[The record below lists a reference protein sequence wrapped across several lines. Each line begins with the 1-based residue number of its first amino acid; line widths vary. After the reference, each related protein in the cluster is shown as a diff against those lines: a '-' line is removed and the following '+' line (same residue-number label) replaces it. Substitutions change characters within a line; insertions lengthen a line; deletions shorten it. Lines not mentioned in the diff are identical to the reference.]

1 MQEDVCSAVPRTVFG
16 KKSNNTRRRE
26 DDEQQDVDETTGQR
40 RGQTHHMSSHEDAPQ
55 KSDRP
60 HTHESVSVIIP
71 FKCCNERK
79 RTDVNPAKTARSFR
93 GNQTKV
99 RSIVTTT
106 AQPAAPCDAH
116 SLARQ
121 RRVGVAIPL
130 SSINFSIDAPI
141 IYLFKLIDS
150 YVNIKYGTK

>member
-1 MQEDVCSAVPRTVFG
+1 
-16 KKSNNTRRRE
+16 
-26 DDEQQDVDETTGQR
+26 
-40 RGQTHHMSSHEDAPQ
+40 MSSHEDAAQ

-60 HTHESVSVIIP
+60 HTHESVSLPTVISEDYSPAHSMLAEDGTRICCLHCVFGETGCSAVIIP
-71 FKCCNERK
+71 FKCCNEQK

-116 SLARQ
+116 SLARR

-130 SSINFSIDAPI
+130 SSINFSIDARI
-141 IYLFKLIDS
+141 VYLFKLIDS
-150 YVNIKYGTK
+150 YVNIQYGTK